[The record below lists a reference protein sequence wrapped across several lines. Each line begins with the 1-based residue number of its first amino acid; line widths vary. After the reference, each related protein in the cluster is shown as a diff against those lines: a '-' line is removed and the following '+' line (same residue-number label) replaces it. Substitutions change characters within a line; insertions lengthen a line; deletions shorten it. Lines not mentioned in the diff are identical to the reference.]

1 MESQILKSSLTLLI
15 FFFIILTTFTPS
27 AVSSSSSTV
36 RPVQPHIR
44 KACKPTPYPRLCETA
59 LSLYASQTKRNQQ
72 ELCRA
77 AMVSSLKAAQ
87 NATSIIS
94 KLSRR
99 KMSAYEAE
107 VIGDCIDNL
116 KDSVDE
122 LRRAST
128 AIKSLSRSKD
138 VDFQLNSIKTWMSA
152 AQTDVITCTDGL
164 SGGSG
169 WKVSKMLKK
178 DVKNC
183 SINVVRQISNALFLI
198 NNFNYK

>member
-1 MESQILKSSLTLLI
+1 MESQILKSSLTLF

-27 AVSSSSSTV
+27 AVASSSSTV
-36 RPVQPHIR
+36 RPVKPHIR

-99 KMSAYEAE
+99 KMSAYETE
-107 VIGDCIDNL
+107 VIGDCIDDL

-138 VDFQLNSIKTWMSA
+138 VDFQVVNI
-152 AQTDVITCTDGL
+152 IT
-164 SGGSG
+164 
-169 WKVSKMLKK
+169 
-178 DVKNC
+178 
-183 SINVVRQISNALFLI
+183 A
-198 NNFNYK
+198 